1 MFFGIIARVNRIFAV
16 GIVCIAAGLTRAAAR
31 PVLDHGVY
39 AVISPAVFG
48 AFCGLHTVAVRLDHF
63 LCHFKVFAER
73 IDKAHPARLGAK
85 VNLRAERRGDA
96 ERTVFFRRILREPA
110 DNLGVKARGKT
121 DTLRPLADVTAG
133 GFKLYAAAAARTVAR
148 VGGNIHRDAV
158 RHAFGKLLQLI
169 VPLCGSLRVFYRN
182 HEDVADVLFIH
193 EFLLLI
199 GERIRRD
206 ICFRVLLA
214 AVCTAER
221 AERHGRHRLVRRI
234 EHETRNLLCCQAGC
248 KVCGALLNGQTPIF
262 IREKLAGL
270 LQVFKIQSVFFDE
283 LCAGRRRPRE
293 HLAVF
298 GIGADDAVFFRF
310 FHVHYMHLFVWIKTR
325 NFRICFCTKYSV
337 FSIKSKDFYKVCHTS
352 CMHRKVREN
361 GVFFSLR

>member
-1 MFFGIIARVNRIFAV
+1 MFFGIIARVNRVFAV

-48 AFCGLHTVAVRLDHF
+48 IFGGLHTVAVRLDHF
-63 LCHFKVFAER
+63 LCHFKIFTER
-73 IDKAHPARLGAK
+73 IDKAHPARLGTK

-96 ERTVFFRRILREPA
+96 ERTVFFRRIFREPA
-110 DNLGVKARGKT
+110 DDLGVEARGKA
-121 DTLRPLADVTAG
+121 DPLRPLADVAAG
-133 GFKLYAAAAARTVAR
+133 GFKLRAAAAARTVAR
-148 VGGNIHRDAV
+148 VGGNVHRDAV

-182 HEDVADVLFIH
+182 HEDVADVLFVH
-193 EFLLLI
+193 EFLLLVCK
-199 GERIRRD
+199 RIRRD

-234 EHETRNLLCCQAGC
+234 EHETRNRLRRQAGS

-270 LQVFKIQSVFFDE
+270 LQVFKIQAVFFDE
-283 LCAGRRRPRE
+283 LYTGRRRPRE
-293 HLAVF
+293 RLAVF

-352 CMHRKVREN
+352 CMHRKAREN

>member
-1 MFFGIIARVNRIFAV
+1 MFFGIIARVNRVFAV

-48 AFCGLHTVAVRLDHF
+48 ILGGLHTVAVRLNHF
-63 LCHFKVFAER
+63 LCHLKIFTER

-133 GFKLYAAAAARTVAR
+133 SFKLYAAAAARTVAR
-148 VGGNIHRDAV
+148 VGGNVHRDAV

-182 HEDVADVLFIH
+182 HEDVANVLFVH
-193 EFLLLI
+193 EFLLLV
-199 GERIRRD
+199 GKRIRRD

-214 AVCTAER
+214 VICTAER

-234 EHETRNLLCCQAGC
+234 EHKARNLLCCQAGS

-262 IREKLAGL
+262 IWEKLAGL
-270 LQVFKIQSVFFDE
+270 LQVFKIQAVFFDE
-283 LCAGRRRPRE
+283 LYAGRRRPRE
-293 HLAVF
+293 RLAVF
-298 GIGADDAVFFRF
+298 GIGADNAVSFRF
-310 FHVHYMHLFVWIKTR
+310 FHVHF
-325 NFRICFCTKYSV
+325 
-337 FSIKSKDFYKVCHTS
+337 HTS
-352 CMHRKVREN
+352 LFGLKQ
-361 GVFFSLR
+361 GIFAFVFVQSIAYFL